1 MYENYYE
8 ITKESPHY
16 AEWFDYLKADAEQ
29 RATMKSFAKEHNIN
43 IKAYLIWRDKLW
55 VIPEENESL
64 SSQFGKERE
73 QGVAPFK
80 KTSVIG
86 KAFAK
91 LNIEIAKKPSVPWFF
106 SNVYG
111 RTQSREFD
119 YDSRVYCQFNSEYEV
134 TEIPKGFIRI
144 KASEFYEVLGSAE
157 KRRAENETD

>member
-1 MYENYYE
+1 MYENYFE

-29 RATMKSFAKEHNIN
+29 RATMKSFAKEHGININ
-43 IKAYLIWRDKLW
+43 TYLIWHDKLW

-64 SSQFGKERE
+64 ASQFGKERE

-91 LNIEIAKKPSVPWFF
+91 MNIERAQKPFVPWFF
-106 SNVYG
+106 SDEYG

-119 YDSRVYCQFNSEYEV
+119 YNGRVYCQFNSEYEL
-134 TEIPKGFIRI
+134 TETPKGFIRI
-144 KASEFYEVLGSAE
+144 KASEFFKVLEALE
-157 KRRAENETD
+157 DKNETD